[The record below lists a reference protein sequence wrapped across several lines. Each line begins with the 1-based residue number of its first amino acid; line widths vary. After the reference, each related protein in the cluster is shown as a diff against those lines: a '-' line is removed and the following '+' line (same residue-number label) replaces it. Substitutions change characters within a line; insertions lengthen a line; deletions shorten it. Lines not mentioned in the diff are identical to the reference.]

1 MRTLRLLILFS
12 VMLLGV
18 GMVHAQSGGQFCVRA
33 FEDTNANGRLDEG
46 ESLLTRGISVNLLD
60 SSNVTIASA
69 LLDQSPTAQQGVV
82 CFQFLPP
89 GQYTIQIS
97 SAELRATTP
106 ASITTAITDDGRPEV
121 VEFGGQ
127 RIQSLTPTT
136 APTSATPSIQQDQLI
151 RIVISAIAAAVVI
164 VGMAI
169 LGSLLYWFLFGRR
182 RPAPTPDARRT
193 TGSLPA
199 VRAGDTGKTPR
210 VQ

>member
-1 MRTLRLLILFS
+1 MRTLRLLILLGG
-12 VMLLGV
+12 MLLSV
-18 GMVHAQSGGQFCVRA
+18 GWVQAQSGGQFCVRA
-33 FEDTNANGRLDEG
+33 FEDANANGRLDEG

-97 SAELRATTP
+97 SAEFRATTP
-106 ASITTAITDDGRPEV
+106 ASITTVIAGDGRPEV

-127 RIQSLTPTT
+127 RFQPLTPTT
-136 APTSATPSIQQDQLI
+136 APAGTAAIVDQDQLI
-151 RIVISAIAAAVVI
+151 RIVVSAIAALVV
-164 VGMAI
+164 VTGMVI
-169 LGSLLYWFLFGRR
+169 LGSLLYWFLFRR
-182 RPAPTPDARRT
+182 RPAPTPDMRRT
-193 TGSLPA
+193 TGSLP
-199 VRAGDTGKTPR
+199 VVPPSDTGKTPR

>member
-1 MRTLRLLILFS
+1 MRTLRLLILLGG
-12 VMLLGV
+12 MLLGL
-18 GMVHAQSGGQFCVRA
+18 GRVHAQSGGQFCVRA
-33 FEDTNANGRLDEG
+33 FEDTNANARLDEG

-97 SAELRATTP
+97 SAEFRATTP
-106 ASITTAITDDGRPEV
+106 ASITTVIADDGRPEV

-127 RIQSLTPTT
+127 RIQPLTATT
-136 APTSATPSIQQDQLI
+136 APAATAASAEQDQVI
-151 RIVISAIAAAVVI
+151 RIVVSTIAALVVI
-164 VGMAI
+164 VGMVI
-169 LGSLLYWFLFGRR
+169 LGSLLYWFLFRR
-182 RPAPTPDARRT
+182 RPALAPDARRT

-199 VRAGDTGKTPR
+199 VRSGDTGKTPR

>member
-1 MRTLRLLILFS
+1 MRTLRLLILLGG
-12 VMLLGV
+12 MLLSV
-18 GMVHAQSGGQFCVRA
+18 GWVHAQSGGQFCVRA

-97 SAELRATTP
+97 SAEFSATTP
-106 ASITTAITDDGRPEV
+106 ASITTVIADDGRPEV

-127 RIQSLTPTT
+127 RIQPLTPTT
-136 APTSATPSIQQDQLI
+136 APAGTAVSSEQDQLI
-151 RIVISAIAAAVVI
+151 RIVVSAIATLVVI
-164 VGMAI
+164 VGMVI

-182 RPAPTPDARRT
+182 PAPAPDVRRT
-193 TGSLPA
+193 TGSVPA
-199 VRAGDTGKTPR
+199 VRSSDTGKTPR